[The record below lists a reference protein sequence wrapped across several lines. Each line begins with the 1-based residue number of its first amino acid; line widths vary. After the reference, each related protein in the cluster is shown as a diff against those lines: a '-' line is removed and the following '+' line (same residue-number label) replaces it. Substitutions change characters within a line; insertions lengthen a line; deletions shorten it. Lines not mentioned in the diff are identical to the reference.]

1 MRLGPIRLGLAH
13 AALLAMAVLALGA
26 AAHFEH
32 HLLGPDCESDSA
44 PTSHP
49 CASCSVLHG
58 GTLAEVGVAAAPPA
72 PTHSTEYS
80 TPEAVVLHAAAPARC
95 VPRAPPLG

>member
-1 MRLGPIRLGLAH
+1 MKRVSSNRIHLAW
-13 AALLAMAVLALGA
+13 AATLAIALLALGA

-32 HLLGPDCESDSA
+32 HLLAPDCESGG

-72 PTHSTEYS
+72 PSHTTDPSHREKLAPVGS
-80 TPEAVVLHAAAPARC
+80 APAC
-95 VPRAPPLG
+95 CAPRAPPLG